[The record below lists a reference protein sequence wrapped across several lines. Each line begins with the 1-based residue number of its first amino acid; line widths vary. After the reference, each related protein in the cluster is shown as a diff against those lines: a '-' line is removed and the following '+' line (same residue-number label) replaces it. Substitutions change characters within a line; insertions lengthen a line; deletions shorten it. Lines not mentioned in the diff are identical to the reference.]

1 MITDLMIKAVLLQKL
16 KFQLLP
22 RFWKPSN

>member
-1 MITDLMIKAVLLQKL
+1 MIKAVLLQKL